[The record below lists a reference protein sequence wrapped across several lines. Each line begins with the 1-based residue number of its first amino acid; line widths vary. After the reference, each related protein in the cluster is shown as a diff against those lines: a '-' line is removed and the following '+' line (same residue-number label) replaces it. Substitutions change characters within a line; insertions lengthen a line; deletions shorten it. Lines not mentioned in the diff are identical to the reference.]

1 MNVFFKDAH
10 QEPHMTHIYITKTC
24 GDYERNGQYVSGD
37 FWKIEVREDDS
48 AEMVRINC
56 LPGSRSKKSVIESIR
71 HNFGWDA
78 KIWVSA

>member
-1 MNVFFKDAH
+1 
-10 QEPHMTHIYITKTC
+10 MTHIYITKTC

-48 AEMVRINC
+48 AEMVRISGMALYHC
-56 LPGSRSKKSVIESIR
+56 LPGSRSKKSVIENIR

-78 KIWVSA
+78 KIWVNA